1 MAASDQVKE
10 IACLYSAKGTLPVY
24 EICYAGKRIAFY
36 LSRAGAPACIAGL
49 EEIIAFANRAASLTC
64 SRSGAIP
71 AMPTLAE
78 MKEGCV

>member
-10 IACLYSAKGTLPVY
+10 IACLYSANGTLPVY

-49 EEIIAFANRAASLTC
+49 EEIIAFGAKKNGFPTFRAKKAFLS
-64 SRSGAIP
+64 AWNI
-71 AMPTLAE
+71 
-78 MKEGCV
+78 